1 MSTNDWLQEQH
12 RFQCKFQ
19 HKLSKNKNYP
29 DFRFSYAAFSL
40 PRKFELGITSLTSW
54 ASSNRKVGK
63 ARNNRICFPPYQG
76 KKIMHYY
83 QYSTRHVFF
92 LFYFMCVCVCMYL
105 WLAYLA
111 SHKYTTVAV
120 VAKLQLAQKLPNF
133 KLLIYWKW
141 FANCTPLCSWQLDAC
156 GHCRPWLPG

>member
-1 MSTNDWLQEQH
+1 MTGSKCNTGSNANSNTNSPKTKTILI
-12 RFQCKFQ
+12 
-19 HKLSKNKNYP
+19 L
-29 DFRFSYAAFSL
+29 DFGEKTSYAAFRL
-40 PRKFELGITSLTSW
+40 PRKFELGMTSLTSW

-63 ARNNRICFPPYQG
+63 ASNNRICFPPYQG
-76 KKIMHYY
+76 KKKLCITINTAQGM
-83 QYSTRHVFF
+83 FF
-92 LFYFMCVCVCMYL
+92 YVCVYL

-120 VAKLQLAQKLPNF
+120 AAKLQLAQKLPNF

>member
-1 MSTNDWLQEQH
+1 MSTNDRLQVQH

-29 DFRFSYAAFSL
+29 DFRFAFRL
-40 PRKFELGITSLTSW
+40 PRKFELRMTSLTSW

-63 ARNNRICFPPYQG
+63 ASNNRICFPPYQG
-76 KKIMHYY
+76 KKNYALLLIQHKAC
-83 QYSTRHVFF
+83 FF
-92 LFYFMCVCVCMYL
+92 YVCVYL

-120 VAKLQLAQKLPNF
+120 AAKLQLAQKLPNF
-133 KLLIYWKW
+133 KLLTYWKW

>member
-1 MSTNDWLQEQH
+1 MTGSKCNTGSNANSNTNSPKTKTILI
-12 RFQCKFQ
+12 
-19 HKLSKNKNYP
+19 L
-29 DFRFSYAAFSL
+29 DFGEKTSYAAFRL
-40 PRKFELGITSLTSW
+40 PQKFELGMTSLTSW

-63 ARNNRICFPPYQG
+63 ASNNRICFPPYQG
-76 KKIMHYY
+76 KKNYALLSIQHKAC
-83 QYSTRHVFF
+83 FF
-92 LFYFMCVCVCMYL
+92 LCVCVCMYL

-120 VAKLQLAQKLPNF
+120 AAKLQLAQKLPNF